1 MGTRHLIEVVHNGET
16 KVAQYGQWD
25 GYPSGQGIDILK
37 FLRTRRLDVF
47 TKMVD
52 KCRFINDET
61 IRQYYINAGDS
72 PDNTSGFI
80 DFRVAESFKRMYPA
94 LSRDT
99 GAKVLDIIIEST
111 DGVELYNSL
120 SFTEDNLFCEFTY
133 VINLDDEKLYCYEGG
148 KVNKFYEC
156 SIHEIP
162 SNEEFLN
169 AYKVYSNEE
178 DDD

>member
-1 MGTRHLIEVVHNGET
+1 MITSIKLNNRFLLEC
-16 KVAQYGQWD
+16 AQKKKTVT
-25 GYPSGQGIDILK
+25 PSW
-37 FLRTRRLDVF
+37 
-47 TKMVD
+47 
-52 KCRFINDET
+52 N
-61 IRQYYINAGDS
+61 Y
-72 PDNTSGFI
+72 
-80 DFRVAESFKRMYPA
+80 
-94 LSRDT
+94 